1 MLSFFSKKR
10 TISEDAQKF
19 IHNISILIDKDLQ
32 SDTYDIEK
40 VCGYFG
46 TSNCG
51 LTAQVRVEVSKFLSE
66 VKNILLRV
74 ESEQSKIQSLHSVPE
89 GETAVESSSSSS
101 GDKEAAAELTAITGE
116 TDLLLLLTQGMRVC
130 FFVFLFSTTFSIIRN
145 WTLRHVRT
153 ERRYLTVF

>member
-40 VCGYFG
+40 
-46 TSNCG
+46 
-51 LTAQVRVEVSKFLSE
+51 VRVEVSKFLSE